1 METKRALI
9 VDDEPDI
16 RELLEIT
23 LGRMD
28 VDTRAAANLTEA
40 RELLSQ
46 ESYDFCLTDM
56 NLPDGNGIQLV
67 QHISSDFP
75 HMPVAMITAHGNMES
90 AVEALKAGAFD
101 FVSKPLN
108 LELLRKLVDTALNL
122 KPLESKDQPD
132 SSLIGNTA
140 AMQLLR
146 KQIAKL
152 ARSQAPIYISGES
165 GSGKE
170 LVARLIHEQ
179 GPHADAPFIPVN
191 CGAIPTELMESEFFG
206 HVKGSFTG
214 AVSDKEGLFQ
224 AANGGTLFLDEVADL
239 PLAMQVKLLR
249 GIQEKAIRPIGGQQE
264 IPVDV
269 RILSATHKDL
279 AVEVENDKFR
289 QDLYY
294 RINVIELKVP
304 SLRERLDDVPDLANE
319 LLRRIAADYKTDIP
333 KISQDAMDSLKT
345 YHFPGNV
352 RELTNILERAFTLC
366 EDDVIK
372 AEDLSLSP
380 ADTLTSEPATLK
392 TAPTAEAAPES
403 VAVEAA
409 EDSSTVESD
418 NQTPTSMPEDA
429 ENLESYLEGIEKS
442 VIVDALE
449 ATRWNKTAAAKKL
462 GITFRA
468 LRYRLKKLGLE

>member
-1 METKRALI
+1 MTKKTALV

-28 VDTRAAANLTEA
+28 IATVAAEDVSSAKQYLAEA
-40 RELLSQ
+40 E
-46 ESYDFCLTDM
+46 YDFCLTDM
-56 NLPDGNGIQLV
+56 KLPDGNGIELVKFIQGNYPQL
-67 QHISSDFP
+67 
-75 HMPVAMITAHGNMES
+75 PVAMITAHGSMQS

-101 FVSKPLN
+101 FVSKPVN
-108 LELLRKLVDTALNL
+108 LQLLRKLVDTALNL
-122 KPLESKDQPD
+122 KPLDSADSEAEESLNLLGK
-132 SSLIGNTA
+132 TK
-140 AMQLLR
+140 AMVLLR

-179 GPHADAPFIPVN
+179 GPHKDAPFIPVN

-206 HVKGSFTG
+206 HIKGSFTG
-214 AVSDKEGLFQ
+214 AFADKQGLFQ
-224 AANGGTLFLDEVADL
+224 AANGGSLFLDEVADL
-239 PLAMQVKLLR
+239 PLPMQVKLLR
-249 GIQEKAIRPIGGQQE
+249 GIQEKAIRPIGSQQE

-279 AVEVENDKFR
+279 AHEVETDNFR

-304 SLRERLDDVPDLANE
+304 SLRDRIDDIPELAHH
-319 LLRRIAADYKTDIP
+319 LLARISADYDTTAP
-333 KISQDAMDSLKT
+333 KLSDTALSTLSQ

-352 RELTNILERAFTLC
+352 RELENILERAIALC
-366 EDDVIK
+366 DDGVIQS
-372 AEDLSLSP
+372 EDLQLNTNSE
-380 ADTLTSEPATLK
+380 SEPKPSSDT
-392 TAPTAEAAPES
+392 
-403 VAVEAA
+403 
-409 EDSSTVESD
+409 DS
-418 NQTPTSMPEDA
+418 
-429 ENLESYLEGIEKS
+429 L
-442 VIVDALE
+442 VIVDTDSVSTEEPPQDVESLETYLEDIEKHVIVEALE

-462 GITFRA
+462 GISFRA
-468 LRYRLKKLGLE
+468 LRYRLKKLDLE